1 LLASAPPNETP
12 AALDEPDS
20 PPFGKLMLRN
30 DEIKAAGLD
39 KLLSAPAN
47 LPAVDN
53 APPTVLAA
61 VFNIDPKSAID
72 FSFCLLFS

>member
-1 LLASAPPNETP
+1 
-12 AALDEPDS
+12 
-20 PPFGKLMLRN
+20 MLRN